1 MSKFVDRTYTEVT
14 EETDGA
20 SQAQSKPLSA
30 FRDCGAYV
38 LLGAP
43 GAGKTAS
50 FKHEADENIY
60 CDARDFVA
68 LDRDRWSNVETLFID
83 GLDEMRAGSTD
94 GRTPLDA
101 IRGRLDRLCRP
112 RFRLS
117 CREADWF
124 GAADRTRLE
133 SVSPDGAV
141 KVLRLDPL
149 SEDNIREILRHQ
161 GVKDVKGFIDEARD
175 RGLGALLSNPQTLK
189 LLATAV
195 VDGNWPTTRTDMF
208 EATCRTLI
216 RELNKEHVQALP
228 QRPDSELLHT
238 AGRLCAIQLLTG
250 RTGYCQPMANRNVD
264 GYIDLRDIRQ
274 PTQEA
279 LLATL
284 HTKVFDVAD
293 GLATPT
299 HRHIAEFLAGRH
311 LSAVIDAGLP
321 ARRVLSLLTGYDGR
335 TLSGLRGLAAWLAV
349 HCQEARY
356 EDVER
361 DPLGTVL
368 YGDVKGFSVDE
379 KRRLLSFLERDAER
393 DPRYF
398 AAMHDLDNRWADLAT
413 RDMEGTFRDILTSPA
428 NSQGRQTVAMAVV
441 QSLERGTIIPGLAY
455 MLMDIVRNS
464 ECWPG
469 VREAALR
476 AYVSQCTDKGAADA
490 TLKALLAD
498 VYEGTVSDPLDNL
511 LGLLLRKLYP
521 RALPPNEVAR
531 YLREMK
537 KGHFTGW
544 YVWFWERDVA
554 ERSTNDQLAEVLDS
568 LVENFGAGEWKRGYS
583 GSLPYWS
590 RTIPTKLLAG
600 YLRRSPVV
608 DDERLFAW
616 FGLASKGGE
625 HTVADDIRGW
635 LGNNPKSFKTLV
647 RLAADHYADPSL
659 LRRETY
665 SLLFFAL
672 EPSFFSMPPDFG
684 AWCLTQAAK
693 TEKNTTAA
701 TEFFLDWVIVRQDR
715 ERISDEF
722 VKKRLAH
729 DPELI
734 AQYSEL
740 RQRPEQESSDSTPDL
755 ADLQQRREFEE
766 RKHREEWQ
774 DLVKTQVSALRQNQ
788 ANHAHLHYL
797 ASVYMGRYSEI
808 GDATGRL
815 RLLNL
820 LGDEGFVDVVIE
832 AFRASTR
839 RTDLP
844 DMTEIFRLAN
854 KGSFHYLTFPFL
866 AGLDEHHL
874 LLPGQA
880 PLGEDNIR
888 RALAFRFNG
897 PDSWY
902 EKTNWYYAVLV
913 CRPQVVAD
921 VLVRSGRA
929 RLQRGDSTFVGLYE
943 LGHDNAHD
951 EVARLAIAPLLKSFP
966 TRCRVSQLNALR
978 LLLHAASRHVD
989 NNELLQIVER
999 KLHLPSM
1006 SGAQRMYWM
1015 CTGLLMTPALFTD
1028 QLRDALNGPGRE
1040 RRTEHMAQFLC
1051 GRPSIEVLD
1060 VPALELLIGS
1070 LGNSHRPYW
1079 SDDDSASAKTGTKK
1093 NSNQI
1098 SHFIDLLINTLSSR
1112 PCREAS
1118 YALER
1123 LSERATLRPW
1133 QLRLRDAASRQREVR
1148 READFRHPSVEQVL
1162 ETLDN
1167 RRPVN
1172 AADLA
1177 ALTMDLLRG
1186 LAREIRDGDTSPWRQ
1201 YWNVDP
1207 HHHPQ
1212 NPRPENACRD
1222 RLLSDLK
1229 PRLARLGVDAQ
1240 PEGTYADDKRADIR
1254 VWCDGFNVPIEIK
1267 KSSHDD
1273 LWRAIRYQLIE
1284 KYTRD
1289 PGVDGYGIYLVFWF
1303 GPDRYKRPP
1312 TGRAPQTPDALREQL
1327 LAAANLSSEERRKIS
1342 VCVIDVSKPNLQSDS
1357 IAT

>member
-1 MSKFVDRTYTEVT
+1 MGIFVERTCTVVEDG
-14 EETDGA
+14 TDGSREA
-20 SQAQSKPLSA
+20 ESRPLA
-30 FRDCGAYV
+30 EFRDCSAYV

-43 GAGKTAS
+43 GSGKTAA
-50 FKHEADENIY
+50 FEREAEKPAF
-60 CDARDFVA
+60 CDARNFMT
-68 LDRDRWSNVETLFID
+68 LDDKRWAGVRTLFID
-83 GLDEMRAGSTD
+83 GLDEVRAGTVD
-94 GRTPLDA
+94 GRSQLDA
-101 IRGRLDRLCRP
+101 IRGRLDRLGRP

-124 GAADRTRLE
+124 CAADWKRLE

-141 KVLRLDPL
+141 KVLRLDTL
-149 SEDNIREILRHQ
+149 SEDNIRTIL
-161 GVKDVKGFIDEARD
+161 DDKGAQDIDRFIDEARD
-175 RGLGALLSNPQTLK
+175 RGLGTLLSSPQTLK
-189 LLATAV
+189 LLAAAV
-195 VDGNWPTTRTDMF
+195 ADGNWPATRTDTF
-208 EATCRTLI
+208 EAACRTLI
-216 RELNKEHVQALP
+216 RELNDEHLQAVP
-228 QRPDSELLHT
+228 QRADSEMLHT
-238 AGRLCAIQLLTG
+238 AGHLCAVQLLSG
-250 RTGYCQPMANRNVD
+250 RAGYRLPIRTDKVD
-264 GYIDLRDIRQ
+264 AYIDLRDIREPSQ
-274 PTQEA
+274 AT

-284 HTKVFDVAD
+284 HTKVFDVTD
-293 GLATPT
+293 GLATPI

-311 LSAVIDAGLP
+311 LSALIDAGLP
-321 ARRVLSLLTGYDGR
+321 PRRVLSLLTGYDGR
-335 TLSGLRGLAAWLAV
+335 TLSALRGLAAWLAV

-356 EDVER
+356 KDVER

-368 YGDVKGFSVDE
+368 YGDVKAFSVDE

-393 DPRYF
+393 DPQYF
-398 AAMHDLDNRWADLAT
+398 AAMHDMDNRWADLAT
-413 RDMEGTFRDILTSPA
+413 QDMEGIFRDILTSAA
-428 NSQGRQTVAMAVV
+428 NSHGRQTVAMAVL
-441 QSLERGTIIPGLAY
+441 QSLERGTIMPGLAS

-476 AYVSQCTDKGAADA
+476 AYVRQCTDKGDADA

-498 VYEGTVSDPLDNL
+498 VYEGTISDPLDNL

-521 RALPPNEVAR
+521 RALPPNEVGR
-531 YLREMK
+531 YLREVT
-537 KGHFTGW
+537 KGNFIGW
-544 YVWFWERDVA
+544 YVWFWEHDVT
-554 ERSTNDQLAEVLDS
+554 ERSTNNQLAEVLDS

-590 RTIPTKLLAG
+590 RTIPTKLLAA

-608 DDERLFAW
+608 DDERLFTW
-616 FGLASKGGE
+616 FGLASKRGDQ
-625 HTVADDIRGW
+625 TVAEDIRGW

-672 EPSFFSMPPDFG
+672 KSSFFSMPPDFG
-684 AWCLTQAAK
+684 AWCLTQATK
-693 TEKNTTAA
+693 TETNTTAA
-701 TEFFLDWVIVRQDR
+701 TEFFLDWVIARRDR
-715 ERISDEF
+715 EGISDEF

-740 RQRPEQESSDSTPDL
+740 RQRSEQESSDSTPDL

-766 RKHREEWQ
+766 KKHREEWQ

-788 ANHAHLHYL
+788 ANPAHLHYL
-797 ASVYMGRYSEI
+797 ASVYMGRYWEI

-815 RLLNL
+815 RLQNL
-820 LGDEGFVDVVIE
+820 LGDEGLVDVVIE

-844 DMTEIFRLAN
+844 DVTEIFRLAN

-913 CRPQVVAD
+913 CRPQVVAN

-929 RLQRGDSTFVGLYE
+929 RLQRGESTFVGLYE

-966 TRCRVSQLNALR
+966 TRCRVSQLNTLR

-989 NNELLQIVER
+989 DNELLEIVER

-1006 SGAQRMYWM
+1006 SGAQRMYWI

-1028 QLRDALNGPGRE
+1028 QIRDALKGPGRE

-1079 SDDDSASAKTGTKK
+1079 SDDDSMSAKNGTKK
-1093 NSNQI
+1093 NSNQV
-1098 SHFIDLLINTLSSR
+1098 SHLIDLLINTLSSR

-1148 READFRHPSVEQVL
+1148 READYRHPSVEQVL

-1167 RRPVN
+1167 RHPAN

-1177 ALTMDLLRG
+1177 ALSMDVLDA
-1186 LAREIRDGDTSPWRQ
+1186 LATGIRDGDTSDWRQ
-1201 YWNVDP
+1201 YWNVDSHNRAQDP
-1207 HHHPQ
+1207 K
-1212 NPRPENACRD
+1212 PEDACRD
-1222 RLLSDLK
+1222 ALLSDLK
-1229 PRLARLGVDAQ
+1229 ARLAPLGVDAQ

-1254 VWCDGFNVPIEIK
+1254 VSCDGFNVPIEIK
-1267 KSSHDD
+1267 RSSHDD
-1273 LWRAIRYQLIE
+1273 LWRAIRNQLIA

-1289 PGVDGYGIYLVFWF
+1289 PGAAGYGIYLVFWF
-1303 GPDRYKRPP
+1303 GPDRCKRPP
-1312 TGRAPQTPDALREQL
+1312 NGPAPQTPGALRDQL
-1327 LAAANLSSEERRKIS
+1327 LASANLSPEERRKIS
-1342 VCVIDVSKPNLQSDS
+1342 VCVIDVSKPSSQSGS
-1357 IAT
+1357 MPA